1 MYWGTVTVLK
11 LWTGG
16 IVTVYSSCVL
26 GVNPPCIHYCCV
38 MGCSGIVA
46 VYCSYVLGV
55 CVVTVY
61 ASSVS
66 PE

>member
-1 MYWGTVTVLK
+1 MTVLK

-16 IVTVYSSCVL
+16 ILVVIVTVYSSCVL
-26 GVNPPCIHYCCV
+26 GVTPCIHYCCV

-46 VYCSYVLGV
+46 VYCRYVLGV